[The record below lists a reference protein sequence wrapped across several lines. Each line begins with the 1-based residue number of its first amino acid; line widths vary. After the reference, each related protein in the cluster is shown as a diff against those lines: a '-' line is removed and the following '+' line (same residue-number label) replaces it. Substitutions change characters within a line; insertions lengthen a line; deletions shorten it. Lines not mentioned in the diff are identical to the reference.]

1 MGVCVIGVIILVQP
15 YGENEMEKANNT
27 LGSILIL
34 MNAFLNAVNFCLL
47 RMMRSI
53 HYCISPFYYGM
64 LGSIVSLAF
73 IVHSAALTM
82 GQPMRIGWVDLVIFF
97 IIGLSSAAGAI
108 LKSLAFHYEKVTT
121 LSLIKYTNLIY
132 SLLADVLLF
141 DSHIYFGE
149 IIGASLILSS
159 NAVIALLKIF

>member
-1 MGVCVIGVIILVQP
+1 
-15 YGENEMEKANNT
+15 
-27 LGSILIL
+27 

-64 LGSIVSLAF
+64 LGSVVSMAF
-73 IVHSAALTM
+73 IVHMAATSM
-82 GQPMRIGWVDLVIFF
+82 GKPMRIGWVDLAIF
-97 IIGLSSAAGAI
+97 IAIGLTSAAGAI
-108 LKSLAFHYEKVTT
+108 MKSLAFHFEKVTT

-141 DSHIYFGE
+141 NSSIYFGE
-149 IIGASLILSS
+149 IIGATLILSS
-159 NAVIALLKIF
+159 NAVVALLKII